1 MADVTDL
8 KSVEEQSSCGFE
20 SHRRHQHFMRDFF
33 SFLTATILDIFL
45 MKSVY
50 SVWEKTIFAALA
62 FLSAVMM
69 TRSVLKVK

>member
-1 MADVTDL
+1 MADATDL

-20 SHRRHQHFMRDFF
+20 SHLRYHYFMRDFF
-33 SFLTATILDIFL
+33 SFLSVTIVDIFF

-50 SVWEKTIFAALA
+50 HVWEKTIFAALA

-69 TRSVLKVK
+69 VVSALKVR